1 VCTIIGASSMHGLFV
16 GNNLVLLQRSGD
28 PTGGP
33 EANYGSWVDWN
44 STIIYSMANKNLTIP
59 KDLSS
64 LQSNGSLPSSDGA
77 ALYFFNPEE
86 HNATSNQWNYTHEI
100 WKLNMDGI
108 VSKMDISLPDD
119 IQIVIPIQLGNGFLL
134 HSLSQYG
141 SFFWWCTL

>member
-1 VCTIIGASSMHGLFV
+1 
-16 GNNLVLLQRSGD
+16 
-28 PTGGP
+28 
-33 EANYGSWVDWN
+33 
-44 STIIYSMANKNLTIP
+44 MANKNLTIP

-119 IQIVIPIQLGNGFLL
+119 IQMVIPIQLGKGFFSIPSQNMAAFFGGARYDLRGSITHPYLIPIQLRIRYRMNGL
-134 HSLSQYG
+134 
-141 SFFWWCTL
+141 